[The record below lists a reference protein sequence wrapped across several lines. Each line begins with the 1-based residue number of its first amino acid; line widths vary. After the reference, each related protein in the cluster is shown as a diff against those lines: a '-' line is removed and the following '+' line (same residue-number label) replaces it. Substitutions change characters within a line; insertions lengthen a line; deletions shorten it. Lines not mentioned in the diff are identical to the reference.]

1 MRTLHPSSLRGALS
15 LAVVSFS
22 LLGVGALAACGD
34 ATTES
39 LTGGADTDAAPADPG
54 TSGGTS
60 GATSGGTSGATSGGT
75 SGGTSGTTTS
85 GGTSGT
91 TATDGGKP
99 PAPPAGA
106 GLPCNISAF
115 LAAKCTSCH
124 ADPPINGSLS
134 GLVTVGDL
142 LATAKED
149 ATKNEAQLS
158 LARMQSTTSPMPPA
172 SVANPATAAEIAAFQ
187 AWVTGNYQG
196 SCDGGAPP
204 PPATDA
210 FTGAG
215 AFVSQSGGSGHH
227 NPGKNC
233 MGGCHNHG
241 FTFAGTLFDAAGAP
255 VSSAEVRLVDSAG
268 KAILVHSGTNGNFYS
283 STPWTPPAH
292 VAARTAANKVVMVA
306 ALSAASNGGCNGC
319 HTTGGTAPKI
329 HVP

>member
-1 MRTLHPSSLRGALS
+1 MLRRSSLFLTVVPLALIG
-15 LAVVSFS
+15 VV
-22 LLGVGALAACGD
+22 AIAACGD
-34 ATTES
+34 GTSES
-39 LTGGADTDAAPADPG
+39 LTGGGTDPNAAPGDP
-54 TSGGTS
+54 GTS

-75 SGGTSGTTTS
+75 SGTSGTTSGGTS
-85 GGTSGT
+85 GTSGT
-91 TATDGGKP
+91 TATDGAAP

-124 ADPPINGSLS
+124 ADPPVNGSLS
-134 GLVTVGDL
+134 GLVTIGDL

-158 LARMQSTTSPMPPA
+158 LVRMQSATSPMPPA
-172 SVANPATAAEIAAFQ
+172 SVANPATAAEITAFQ

-196 SCDGGAPP
+196 SCGDAGAPP

-215 AFVSQSGGSGHH
+215 AFVLQSGGSGKH
-227 NPGKNC
+227 NAGKNC

-241 FTFAGTLFDAAGAP
+241 FTFAGTLYDAAGAA
-255 VSSAEVRLVDSAG
+255 VSSAEVRLVDANG

-283 STPWTPPAH
+283 STSWTPPAH
-292 VAARTAANKVVMVA
+292 VAARTATNKVVMVS

-319 HTTGGTAPKI
+319 HATGGTVPKI